1 MKIGLLGG
9 TFDPIH
15 LGHLII
21 AEEVR
26 MSLDLDKI
34 VFMPA
39 SHPWLKADREI
50 TDARHR
56 LVMIKLAIASNN
68 YFEVS
73 TAELDRP
80 GPTYTVDT
88 VEALKEG
95 SDPADEV
102 YFIVGSDALA
112 DFPRW
117 KDPERVVS
125 LCQIVQVERPG
136 SPEIDVGALKS
147 LIPDVSSCLRPV
159 GVPQIDISSTSI
171 RERVMMGY
179 PIRYMVPPDVEAYIY
194 EHGLYSR

>member
-26 MSLDLDKI
+26 VRLELDKI

-39 SHPWLKADREI
+39 RHPWLKADRDI
-50 TDARHR
+50 TDAEHR
-56 LVMIKLAIASNN
+56 LAMVGLAIASNSD
-68 YFEVS
+68 FEVS

-88 VEALKEG
+88 VEALKTE
-95 SDPADEV
+95 SDPSDEV

-117 KDPERVVS
+117 KEPERIVS
-125 LCQIVQVERPG
+125 LCRIIPVGRPG
-136 SPEIDVGALKS
+136 SPNIDVNTLNPI
-147 LIPDVSSCLRPV
+147 IPTISSCLIPV
-159 GVPQIDISSTSI
+159 DVPQIDISSTMI
-171 RERVMMGY
+171 RERVKKGY
-179 PIRYMVPPDVEAYIY
+179 PIRYLVPPEVEGYIY
-194 EHGLYSR
+194 EHGLYT